1 MLPPDGTRAWSVETR
16 TSLEMRA
23 ETRTTHDMMRVT
35 WSACV
40 REVASS
46 RAAGENA
53 RVRAFPGSARRS
65 VAVPVYPATPH
76 GLDGGKLDR
85 IILISPFQT
94 DAPYGGIQES
104 RYLESET
111 QIFSTNGKA

>member
-23 ETRTTHDMMRVT
+23 ETRTTHEMMRVA

-40 REVASS
+40 REVAST

-53 RVRAFPGSARRS
+53 RARAFPGALAARLPFPFLPYASHCLPRDGLE
-65 VAVPVYPATPH
+65 ATNW
-76 GLDGGKLDR
+76 
-85 IILISPFQT
+85 I
-94 DAPYGGIQES
+94 ES
-104 RYLESET
+104 QS
-111 QIFSTNGKA
+111 